1 MNNKKK
7 ICVVTGTRAEY
18 GLLYWLLKEF
28 KKSKKINHY
37 LIATGMH
44 LSPEFGLTVKQIKA
58 DGFKLYREIE
68 ILISSDSPSA
78 VAKSCGMGIISF
90 ADVFKE
96 LKPDILILLGDRFE
110 LLAVASAALI
120 FNIPIAHIHG
130 GEITQG
136 AYDDA
141 IRHSISKMSWTHF
154 VAHSTYKRRLIQ
166 LGENKNKIF
175 NFGGLGAY
183 GINQLNLLS
192 KIDLEKSINFK
203 IDKNLI
209 LVTFH
214 PITFE
219 KNSSSQFQS
228 LLNYLNKNKKF
239 RVLFT
244 MPNADNYGRDII
256 NKIKNFVK
264 LNPERS
270 IWFYSLG
277 QVRYLSVV
285 KYSLAVVGN
294 SSSGILEV
302 PSFRT
307 ATINIGSRQYG
318 RVLAKSVINC
328 TGNYNSIAAAFK
340 N

>member
-1 MNNKKK
+1 
-7 ICVVTGTRAEY
+7 
-18 GLLYWLLKEF
+18 
-28 KKSKKINHY
+28 
-37 LIATGMH
+37 
-44 LSPEFGLTVKQIKA
+44 
-58 DGFKLYREIE
+58 
-68 ILISSDSPSA
+68 
-78 VAKSCGMGIISF
+78 MGIISF

-219 KNSSSQFQS
+219 KIHQVSFN
-228 LLNYLNKNKKF
+228 
-239 RVLFT
+239 LFL
-244 MPNADNYGRDII
+244 II
-256 NKIKNFVK
+256 
-264 LNPERS
+264 
-270 IWFYSLG
+270 
-277 QVRYLSVV
+277 
-285 KYSLAVVGN
+285 
-294 SSSGILEV
+294 
-302 PSFRT
+302 
-307 ATINIGSRQYG
+307 
-318 RVLAKSVINC
+318 
-328 TGNYNSIAAAFK
+328 
-340 N
+340 